1 MRFQKKLWEA
11 TNGSLQ
17 LSTLPMIIGV
27 WLAAFMLT
35 GCANSSLPRPPVA
48 ELASPEQRPLYRC
61 DIGDVLDLRFPRN
74 SELNEQAVIGL
85 DGRISVQFAHDVV
98 AAGRTLADLTKD
110 LSEAYSKELVD
121 PLVSVSIRSY
131 SGIRIYVAGEVATP
145 GEFVETGPIT
155 ALQAI
160 ARAGGFKIS
169 AARSKVILIRR
180 GPKGKPDIYG
190 LDETGLTEGYGKNST
205 DAELVSYDI
214 VYVPRSA
221 IGDVAYLFAQLQGA
235 LPLSF
240 VAVYSIPKP

>member
-1 MRFQKKLWEA
+1 MSGLRVVFGCWMA
-11 TNGSLQ
+11 TS
-17 LSTLPMIIGV
+17 V
-27 WLAAFMLT
+27 LT

-74 SELNEQAVIGL
+74 PELNEQAVVGP
-85 DGRISVQFAHDVV
+85 DGRISVQFAHDIP
-98 AAGRTLADLTKD
+98 AAGRTLAELTKD

-121 PLVSVSIRSY
+121 PLVSLSIRSY
-131 SGIRIYVAGEVATP
+131 SGTRIYVAGEVATP

-160 ARAGGFKIS
+160 ARAGGFKTS
-169 AARSKVILIRR
+169 AARSRVILIRH
-180 GPKGKPDIYG
+180 GQNGKSELYG
-190 LDETGLTEGYGKNST
+190 LDESGLTEGYSQNAT

-214 VYVPRSA
+214 IYVPRSPM
-221 IGDVAYLFAQLQGA
+221 GDVAYLLAQLQGV

-240 VAVYSIPKP
+240 VAVYSIPNP